1 MTTELIIVLGIL
13 FSHWVSDF
21 VLQSD
26 RMARDK
32 SKDMDALLSH
42 VAVYYISMSV
52 LTGSMFWYLYGAD
65 DSLWGYIALWWMVNG
80 VLHIGVDFLTSR
92 INSKL
97 WAKGNMHNFFVSIG
111 FDQFV
116 HYACLFGTASWML
129 GII

>member
-65 DSLWGYIALWWMVNG
+65 DSLWGYIVLWWMVNG
-80 VLHIGVDFLTSR
+80 ALHIGVDFLTSR

>member
-80 VLHIGVDFLTSR
+80 ALHIGVDFLTSR